1 MARAGLLGAFASWL
15 CALLL
20 CAAGLALAAP
30 VSLAARGPR
39 RRDARAPDIHVVA
52 LRRCRLLPTQHVV
65 RSRDSGR
72 CGRPGGD
79 GRISRAA
86 STTTQSEPLRQSQ
99 RVSAFRIGSRNLLR
113 KLALSEME
121 DHHAR

>member
-15 CALLL
+15 CALLV

-30 VSLAARGPR
+30 VSLSARGSR

-79 GRISRAA
+79 GSISRPVSPQRKANLSA
-86 STTTQSEPLRQSQ
+86 SLNEYLRFGLEAGIFFAS
-99 RVSAFRIGSRNLLR
+99 
-113 KLALSEME
+113 
-121 DHHAR
+121 